1 MKRVLSIVAGL
12 MVAGSALA
20 QDSTGFTNPESVIS
34 DGRYLYVTNLG
45 KAQGPTGKDGDGYI
59 SKLSLD
65 GKMIERSFVD
75 AKLNAPKGTAIIR
88 GNAFYVADVD
98 HVVGFNLAN
107 GKKIFDV
114 NLAPLGTSFLND
126 LTVKDDFT
134 LFVSATDIGKIIEL
148 NIRNGFN
155 TVIADVKGANGLYY
169 DKPSKRLYTCSFSFE
184 DLKGGELGVISWNG
198 NQPVYEK
205 IGDTK
210 GAFDGLALI
219 DDSTLVVSDWG
230 ALDHPAGFIEKIDLK
245 TKKAVKF
252 DWPVIAGPA
261 DFYFDAAENRLII
274 PALVGGKLVIQ
285 KL

>member
-1 MKRVLSIVAGL
+1 MKRISSFVAGL
-12 MVAGSALA
+12 MLAGSALA
-20 QDSTGFTNPESVIS
+20 QDSTGFANPESVIS

-45 KAQGPTGKDGDGYI
+45 KALDPTGKDGDGYI

-75 AKLNAPKGTAIIR
+75 TKLNAPKGTAIIR
-88 GNAFYVADVD
+88 GNAFYVADID

-155 TVIADVKGANGLYY
+155 TVVADVKGANGIYY
-169 DKPSKRLYTCSFSFE
+169 DKPNKRLYTCSFSFE

-198 NQPVYEK
+198 NKPVYEK

-219 DDSTLVVSDWG
+219 GDSALVVSDWG
-230 ALDHPAGFIEKIDLK
+230 ALDHPAGFVQKIDLK
-245 TKKAVKF
+245 TKKATKF

-261 DFYFDAAENRLII
+261 DFYFDAAENRLVI
-274 PALVGGKLVIQ
+274 PALVEGKLVIQ